1 MDMAD
6 ETVLD
11 ADRVSEM
18 IAPTLVAGTPQKHHR
33 HHDDLLR
40 FRSQTYGLGR

>member
-18 IAPTLVAGTPQKHHR
+18 IAPALVAGTAQENDGHHNN
-33 HHDDLLR
+33 LL
-40 FRSQTYGLGR
+40 LNL